1 MVKDFASE
9 KLGSREFCE
18 NQLYQ
23 DFANKANVFYESD
36 IMIQFN
42 LAIGFRTKYL
52 KKLYQKNA
60 GVFYWVTPSD

>member
-9 KLGSREFCE
+9 KLGSREFCK

-36 IMIQFN
+36 IMIHFK
-42 LAIGFRTKYL
+42 LAMGNCYQKNQ
-52 KKLYQKNA
+52 KLYQKNA
-60 GVFYWVTPSD
+60 GVFY